1 MVVSLRKQR
10 QANRAAIRVA
20 GNCNGFGI
28 GPRGTAAVAYKC
40 RPTYVDNSM
49 PPNVAVGRSTLVR
62 VAFTERSA
70 GTRGAILSAAK
81 RLLAEQG
88 YEAMTI
94 RAVAGEVGVDPSMVM
109 RYYGNKAGLFSAAVE
124 TDLLLEKVPLKPRA
138 QLGVALAR
146 HFLSRWEGD
155 LSDDALALLLRS
167 AVTNSEAADRMRHI
181 FNSQVTTFVRTC
193 VDDET
198 DAQRRAGLI
207 GSQLMGLALAR
218 FVLKLP
224 PVVAMDT
231 DDLVDSVAP
240 VLQHYLTQDL
250 GGRVGKAARAKKSAQ
265 G

>member
-1 MVVSLRKQR
+1 M
-10 QANRAAIRVA
+10 
-20 GNCNGFGI
+20 
-28 GPRGTAAVAYKC
+28 
-40 RPTYVDNSM
+40 
-49 PPNVAVGRSTLVR
+49 
-62 VAFTERSA
+62 AFTERSA
-70 GTRGAILSAAK
+70 GTRDAILSAAK

-138 QLGVALAR
+138 QLGVALTR

-224 PVVAMDT
+224 PVVAMDV

>member
-1 MVVSLRKQR
+1 
-10 QANRAAIRVA
+10 
-20 GNCNGFGI
+20 
-28 GPRGTAAVAYKC
+28 
-40 RPTYVDNSM
+40 M

-70 GTRGAILSAAK
+70 GTRDAILSAAK

-138 QLGVALAR
+138 QLGVALTR

-224 PVVAMDT
+224 PVVAMDV

>member
-1 MVVSLRKQR
+1 
-10 QANRAAIRVA
+10 
-20 GNCNGFGI
+20 
-28 GPRGTAAVAYKC
+28 
-40 RPTYVDNSM
+40 
-49 PPNVAVGRSTLVR
+49 
-62 VAFTERSA
+62 
-70 GTRGAILSAAK
+70 
-81 RLLAEQG
+81 
-88 YEAMTI
+88 MTI

>member
-1 MVVSLRKQR
+1 M
-10 QANRAAIRVA
+10 
-20 GNCNGFGI
+20 
-28 GPRGTAAVAYKC
+28 
-40 RPTYVDNSM
+40 
-49 PPNVAVGRSTLVR
+49 
-62 VAFTERSA
+62 AFTERSA